1 MITYIILCNRGVDM
15 KKSALAK
22 FIWIIL
28 IVIFVV
34 GIGCLF
40 FLPSLYDLFKDQNV
54 KKFTEHTLLY
64 RIAFYS
70 CYIICLVIVYKLTCL
85 FKYIF
90 SDTPF
95 RKEVE
100 ISLKISAILF
110 MTLFAIIIGKTIFI
124 PTLLSFAVAFVCF
137 IVSLSFYVLAEVI
150 KAAIAYK
157 NEIDYTI

>member
-1 MITYIILCNRGVDM
+1 M
-15 KKSALAK
+15 KKSSLAK

-28 IVIFVV
+28 IVILVV

-40 FLPSLYDLFKDQNV
+40 FLPSLYDLFKDKSV
-54 KKFTEHTLLY
+54 KEFTEHTLIY

-70 CYIICLVIVYKLTCL
+70 CYIICLIIVYKLTCL

-100 ISLKISAILF
+100 MSLKISAILF
-110 MTLFAIIIGKTIFI
+110 MILFVIIIIKTIFI

-137 IVSLSFYVLAEVI
+137 IASLSFYVLAEVI
-150 KAAIAYK
+150 KVAIFYK
-157 NEIDYTI
+157 SEIDYTV